1 MGDQIKREEAIKKIS
16 NSNNAHLHMN
26 GRQIGNI
33 HELECYKSMKTKAY
47 RIRRKATN
55 EQMQ

>member
-1 MGDQIKREEAIKKIS
+1 MCRMGDQIKRGEAIKKVS

-26 GRQIGNI
+26 ERQIGNI

-47 RIRRKATN
+47 KN
-55 EQMQ
+55 KKKGDK

>member
-1 MGDQIKREEAIKKIS
+1 
-16 NSNNAHLHMN
+16 MN

-47 RIRRKATN
+47 KIRRKTTN